1 MQQLRL
7 ILGVHVQ
14 ILGDQNLSRAVFQ
27 MVFWVPLERELRSI
41 FALNKCRTCSHRMSW
56 TWESATWFPSKQIAN
71 RWHALFRCWSIGWLV
86 INNSKHATTEPL
98 WQFLQGFGGKAKM
111 PKQNALSDG
120 LQTTTQV
127 THTPYMV
134 LFPIY
139 EPASTADLLRF
150 YLLEWSC
157 LLNTSVSSGKAGLKR
172 MHQSAPH

>member
-1 MQQLRL
+1 MRTCKFWVIRICQEQSSKWCFESHWNESCDRFLHSTNAAPVPTECLGPGNLPPGFQANRLQIDDMLCFGVGLLDGLSSTIASTQLR
-7 ILGVHVQ
+7 
-14 ILGDQNLSRAVFQ
+14 
-27 MVFWVPLERELRSI
+27 
-41 FALNKCRTCSHRMSW
+41 SHCDN
-56 TWESATWFPSKQIAN
+56 T
-71 RWHALFRCWSIGWLV
+71 
-86 INNSKHATTEPL
+86 
-98 WQFLQGFGGKAKM
+98 LQGFGGKAKM
-111 PKQNALSDG
+111 PKQNALRDG

-134 LFPIY
+134 LFLTETADFPIY